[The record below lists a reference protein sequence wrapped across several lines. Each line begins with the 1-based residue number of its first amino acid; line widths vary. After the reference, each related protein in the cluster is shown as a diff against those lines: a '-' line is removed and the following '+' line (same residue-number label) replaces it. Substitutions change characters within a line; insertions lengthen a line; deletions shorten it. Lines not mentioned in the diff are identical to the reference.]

1 MNVCKREG
9 KRWGAGMNEVGLEH
23 GSSVLVALKERRIIH
38 A

>member
-1 MNVCKREG
+1 MYVREKG
-9 KRWGAGMNEVGLEH
+9 KRWGMGRMNEVGLEH